1 MKHIFKFILSAAIAA
16 LFALPATG
24 QGSKA
29 LTSSGDK
36 ALGSYN
42 FEEAK
47 HDYARALERTQDS
60 TERMVLS
67 EKITW
72 CENGLNMLRYASRP
86 TVISSITVPRNRFF
100 LYYSHFPDKSWKKG
114 PDGEAFLYTDD
125 MDKVVIPTRSTWGTY
140 DLSWATRDADGK
152 WGPLTDMGSGVNS
165 ADDEL
170 YPVMSDDGKKLYFSS
185 KGLYGMGGYDIFV
198 SEWDEARQEWG
209 VAENLGFPYSSPY
222 DDLLFCNTPD
232 GNFSLFASNRA
243 CSQDSIVIYLL
254 KYDPTPVKTAVESV
268 EEARR
273 IAALRP
279 RPNLNLNLDIDE
291 SLFSHT
297 MYDDDTFRHYFTLVG
312 RYSAVKDSIKVLQ
325 SDIAASRTAYAGGDE
340 DDKAALSR
348 AIRETES
355 VIFGLQSQLADL
367 SSEIQA
373 VEMDF
378 LVRGEDINPEEFE
391 QTLLEETL
399 MTSTTP
405 VSAPQYTFIQRTMG
419 LMPDFDFATPEAKV
433 DMNFKVLDE
442 SVLIT
447 DYTLPDGLVY
457 QIQVASNANRMDV
470 TKLKGLSPA
479 FEKKLGGKYVYRVG
493 LFYTWAEANKA
504 LTTVKKKGFSS
515 AAIVA
520 FDDGD
525 NVNVKN
531 AKTLEAKRKDN
542 QKYRL
547 VLREYPDGIPSEIL
561 TVIRSGSSADIARG
575 NEEGRVIYFVAPL
588 DKTTAEKLR
597 NAAVAAGAEGI
608 AIEPIK

>member
-1 MKHIFKFILSAAIAA
+1 MKHKFRIVLLAALTA
-16 LFALPATG
+16 LFALPVAG
-24 QGSKA
+24 QGAKA
-29 LTSSGDK
+29 LTTSGDK

-72 CENGLNMLRYASRP
+72 CDNGMNMLRYASRP
-86 TVISSITVPRNRFF
+86 TVLQSITVPRNRFF

-114 PDGEAFLYTDD
+114 PDGETFLFTDD
-125 MDKVVIPTRSTWGTY
+125 MDKVVIPTRGTWGTY
-140 DLSWATRDADGK
+140 DLSWATRSSDGK

-170 YPVMSDDGKKLYFSS
+170 YPVMSEDGKKLYFSS

-243 CSQDSIVIYLL
+243 CSADSIVIYLL
-254 KYDPTPVKTAVESV
+254 KYDPTPVKTAIESV

-273 IAALRP
+273 VAALRP
-279 RPNLNLNLDIDE
+279 RPNLNLDIDE
-291 SLFSHT
+291 GVFSHT
-297 MYDDDTFRHYFTLVG
+297 MYSDDTFRNYFTLVG

-325 SDIAASRTAYAGGDE
+325 GDIAASRAAYAEGDE
-340 DDKAALSR
+340 DEKAALSR
-348 AIRETES
+348 AIRATEGT
-355 VIFGLQSQLADL
+355 IFNLQNQLADL

-378 LVRGEDINPEEFE
+378 LVRGEAINPEEFE

-399 MTSTTP
+399 LASTTP
-405 VSAPQYTFIQRTMG
+405 VNAPQYTFIQRTMG

-447 DYTLPDGLVY
+447 DYTLPEGLVY
-457 QIQVASNANRMDV
+457 QIQVAANANRMDV
-470 TKLKGLSPA
+470 SKLKGLSPA
-479 FEKKLGGKYVYRVG
+479 FEKKVGGKYVYRVG

-547 VLREYPDGIPSEIL
+547 VLRDYPDGIPSEIL

-597 NAAVAAGAEGI
+597 NAAIAAGAEGI
-608 AIEPIK
+608 SIEPIK

>member
-1 MKHIFKFILSAAIAA
+1 
-16 LFALPATG
+16 
-24 QGSKA
+24 
-29 LTSSGDK
+29 
-36 ALGSYN
+36 
-42 FEEAK
+42 
-47 HDYARALERTQDS
+47 
-60 TERMVLS
+60 
-67 EKITW
+67 
-72 CENGLNMLRYASRP
+72 
-86 TVISSITVPRNRFF
+86 
-100 LYYSHFPDKSWKKG
+100 
-114 PDGEAFLYTDD
+114 
-125 MDKVVIPTRSTWGTY
+125 
-140 DLSWATRDADGK
+140 
-152 WGPLTDMGSGVNS
+152 MGSGVNS

>member
-1 MKHIFKFILSAAIAA
+1 MKHKFRIVLLAALTA
-16 LFALPATG
+16 LFALPVAG
-24 QGSKA
+24 QGAKA
-29 LTSSGDK
+29 LTTSGDK

-72 CENGLNMLRYASRP
+72 CDNGMNMLRYASRP
-86 TVISSITVPRNRFF
+86 TVLQSITVPRNRFF

-114 PDGEAFLYTDD
+114 PDGETFLFTDD
-125 MDKVVIPTRSTWGTY
+125 MDKVVIPTRGTWGTY
-140 DLSWATRDADGK
+140 DLSWATRSSDGK

-170 YPVMSDDGKKLYFSS
+170 YPVMSEDGKKLYFSS

-243 CSQDSIVIYLL
+243 CSADSIVIYLL
-254 KYDPTPVKTAVESV
+254 KYDPTPVKTAIESV

-273 IAALRP
+273 VAALRP
-279 RPNLNLNLDIDE
+279 RPNLNLDIDE
-291 SLFSHT
+291 GVFSHT
-297 MYDDDTFRHYFTLVG
+297 MYSDDTFRNYFTLVG

-325 SDIAASRTAYAGGDE
+325 GDITASRAAYAEGDE
-340 DDKAALSR
+340 DEKAALSR
-348 AIRETES
+348 AIRATEGT
-355 VIFGLQSQLADL
+355 IFNLQNQLADL

-378 LVRGEDINPEEFE
+378 LVRGEAINPEEFE

-399 MTSTTP
+399 LASTTP
-405 VSAPQYTFIQRTMG
+405 VNAPQYTFIQRTMG

-447 DYTLPDGLVY
+447 DYTLPEGLVY
-457 QIQVASNANRMDV
+457 QIQVAANANRMDV
-470 TKLKGLSPA
+470 SKLKGLSPA
-479 FEKKLGGKYVYRVG
+479 FEKKIGGKYVYRVG

-547 VLREYPDGIPSEIL
+547 VLRDYPDGIPSEIL

-597 NAAVAAGAEGI
+597 NAAIAAGAEGI
-608 AIEPIK
+608 SIEPIK

>member
-1 MKHIFKFILSAAIAA
+1 MKHKFRIVLLAALTA
-16 LFALPATG
+16 LFALPVAG
-24 QGSKA
+24 QGAKA
-29 LTSSGDK
+29 LTTSGDK

-72 CENGLNMLRYASRP
+72 CDNGMNMLRYASRP
-86 TVISSITVPRNRFF
+86 TVLQSITVPRNRFF

-114 PDGEAFLYTDD
+114 PDGETFLFTDD
-125 MDKVVIPTRSTWGTY
+125 MDKVVIPTRGTWGTY
-140 DLSWATRDADGK
+140 DLSWATRSSDGK

-170 YPVMSDDGKKLYFSS
+170 YPVMSEDGKKLYFSS

-243 CSQDSIVIYLL
+243 CSADSIVIYLL
-254 KYDPTPVKTAVESV
+254 KYDPTPVKTAIESV

-273 IAALRP
+273 VAALRP
-279 RPNLNLNLDIDE
+279 RPNLNLDIDE
-291 SLFSHT
+291 GVFSHT
-297 MYDDDTFRHYFTLVG
+297 MYSDDTFRNYFTLVG

-325 SDIAASRTAYAGGDE
+325 GDIAASRAAYAEGDE

-348 AIRETES
+348 AIRATEGT
-355 VIFGLQSQLADL
+355 IFNLQNQLADL

-378 LVRGEDINPEEFE
+378 LVRGEAINPEEFE

-399 MTSTTP
+399 LASTTP
-405 VSAPQYTFIQRTMG
+405 VNAPQYTFIQRTMG

-447 DYTLPDGLVY
+447 DYTLPEGLVY
-457 QIQVASNANRMDV
+457 QIQVAANANRMDV
-470 TKLKGLSPA
+470 SKLKGLSPA
-479 FEKKLGGKYVYRVG
+479 FEKKVGGKYVYRVG

-547 VLREYPDGIPSEIL
+547 VLRDYPDGIPSEIL

-597 NAAVAAGAEGI
+597 NAAIAAGAEGI
-608 AIEPIK
+608 SIEPIK

>member
-1 MKHIFKFILSAAIAA
+1 MKHIFQIILLAALTA
-16 LFALPATG
+16 LFAIPASG
-24 QGSKA
+24 QGAKA
-29 LTSSGDK
+29 LISSGDK

-72 CENGLNMLRYASRP
+72 CDNGMNMLRYASRP
-86 TVISSITVPRNRFF
+86 TVLQSITVPRNRFF
-100 LYYSHFPDKSWKKG
+100 LFYSHFPDKSWKKG

-140 DLSWATRDADGK
+140 DLSWATRTSDGK

-198 SEWDEARQEWG
+198 SEWDESRQEWG

-243 CSQDSIVIYLL
+243 CSADSIVIYLL
-254 KYDPTPVKTAVESV
+254 KYDPTPVKTAIESV
-268 EEARR
+268 EDARR

-279 RPNLNLNLDIDE
+279 RPNLNLDIDE
-291 SLFSHT
+291 SVFSHT
-297 MYDDDTFRHYFTLVG
+297 MYGDDTFRHYFNLVG
-312 RYSAVKDSIKVLQ
+312 RYSAVKDSIKMLQ
-325 SDIAASRTAYAGGDE
+325 NDIAASRAAYSDGDE

-348 AIRETES
+348 AIRATEGT
-355 VIFGLQSQLADL
+355 IFGLQGQLADL

-378 LVRGEDINPEEFE
+378 LVRGETINPEEFE

-399 MTSTTP
+399 MASTAT
-405 VSAPQYTFIQRTMG
+405 VNAPQYTFIQRTMG

-447 DYTLPDGLVY
+447 DYTLPEGLVY
-457 QIQVASNANRMDV
+457 QIQVAANANRMDV
-470 TKLKGLSPA
+470 AKLKGLSPA

-525 NVNVKN
+525 NVNIKN

-547 VLREYPDGIPSEIL
+547 VLREYPDGIPTEIL